1 MVRGGC
7 PEVTLFSSDMTV
19 LVFIGWFSTTSP
31 KTVGVKAVF
40 LLIISTWSVRGA
52 LLLGT

>member
-1 MVRGGC
+1 MVRGGY

-19 LVFIGWFSTTSP
+19 LVFIYCYSTTSP

-40 LLIISTWSVRGA
+40 LLIISTWSVSGA
-52 LLLGT
+52 LLLGA